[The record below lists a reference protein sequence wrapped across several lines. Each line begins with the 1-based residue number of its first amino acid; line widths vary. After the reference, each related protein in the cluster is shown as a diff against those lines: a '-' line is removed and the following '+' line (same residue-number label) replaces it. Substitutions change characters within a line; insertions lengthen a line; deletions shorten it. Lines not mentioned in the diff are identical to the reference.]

1 MRNKLLAIASLL
13 MIASMILGACAQQ
26 PATPQ
31 VIEKTVPV
39 EITKIVAGTPQT
51 ITTVVTATPGP
62 TTAAPAGPKVL
73 HIGTF
78 ASGDVPTIDPSLST
92 DTTSVQIVEETTVG
106 LTRQNNV
113 TTNLEPGMATSW
125 DISQDG
131 KTYTFHLRTDVPW
144 VKYDSAS
151 GQVVKV
157 QDCNGK
163 DRMVTA
169 NDFAYAIRRTL
180 APATASDYAYVLAF
194 AVQGAA
200 DYNSGKNTDPNSVA
214 VKAVDDATLEV
225 TFNQPAVYDANI
237 VGMWVARAEPS
248 WLIDGDDCTQAR
260 GDKWT
265 ETGFFQGYGPFTLKE
280 WIHDSTITLIK
291 NPLWPGS
298 DSVPQAK
305 VDEVTFTMLDETASF
320 ADYEAGNN
328 DVSVV
333 PLSDIDRVKA
343 DPTLSKELHIAP
355 SLCTYWYGF
364 NTKAKYVDD
373 PRVRLALSE
382 AVDRQAIVDN
392 VTKGGQ
398 EPAQWLARPG
408 LAGAPTID
416 KYPDLG
422 VKYDPADAKKQLQS
436 YLDEK
441 GMTADQLDL
450 TLMYNTLASHQAIA
464 EAIQQMWKDNL
475 GINVKVVNQEWK
487 VYLKTILSPTDTP
500 QIFRLG
506 WCQDYPDA
514 NNFDKEAVGYGGS
527 ENPVGGGGLNW
538 KDDKYEQLITQA
550 ALETDPQKR
559 TDLYAQAEEILV
571 KTDAVLIPI
580 YWYTNVRVTKPY
592 IQRTYSV
599 LGDFEHF
606 EFWDITPH

>member
-1 MRNKLLAIASLL
+1 MRKKLLAIASLL

-31 VIEKTVPV
+31 VIEKTVQV
-39 EITKIVAGTPQT
+39 EVTKIVAGTPQT
-51 ITTVVTATPGP
+51 VQTVVTATPGP

-73 HIGTF
+73 RIGTF
-78 ASGDVPTIDPSLST
+78 GSGDVPTIDPSLST

-113 TTNLEPGMATSW
+113 TTELEPGVATSW
-125 DISQDG
+125 DLSQDG

-157 QDCNGK
+157 QDCNGN

-169 NDFAYAIRRTL
+169 NDFEYAIKRTL

-194 AVQGAA
+194 AVAGAA
-200 DYNSGKNTDPNSVA
+200 DYNSGKNEDPSSVA
-214 VKAVDDATLEV
+214 VKALDPATLEV
-225 TFNQPAVYDANI
+225 TFNEAAAYDANI
-237 VGMWVARAEPS
+237 IGMWVGRAEPS

-260 GDKWT
+260 GDMWT
-265 ETGFFQGYGPFTLKE
+265 ETGFFQGYGPYTLKE

-291 NPLWPGS
+291 NPFWPGS

-305 VDEVTFTMLDETASF
+305 IDEINFSMLDENPQF

-333 PLSDIDRVKA
+333 PLSDLDRVKT
-343 DPTLSKELHIAP
+343 DPTLSKELHIGA
-355 SLCTYWYGF
+355 SMCTYYYGF
-364 NTKAKYVDD
+364 NTKAKFVDD
-373 PRVRLALSE
+373 QRVRLALSE
-382 AVDRQAIVDN
+382 AIDRQSLVDN

-398 EPAQWLARPG
+398 IPAQWFARPG
-408 LAGAPTID
+408 LAAAPTPED
-416 KYPDLG
+416 YPDLG
-422 VKYDPADAKKQLQS
+422 VKYNPDDAKAQLQS

-441 GMTADQLDL
+441 GLTADQLDL

-464 EAIQQMWKDNL
+464 EAIQQMWKDTL
-475 GINVKVVNQEWK
+475 GVNVKVVNQEWK
-487 VYLKTILSPTDTP
+487 VYLKTLQGADTP
-500 QIFRLG
+500 QIWRLG

-527 ENPVGGGGLNW
+527 ANPGGGAGLNW
-538 KDDKYEQLITQA
+538 KNDQYEQLVAQA
-550 ALETDPQKR
+550 ATEPDPKKR

-571 KTDAVLIPI
+571 KTDAAMIPL
-580 YWYTNVRVTKPY
+580 YWYTTVRVTKPN
-592 IQRTYSV
+592 IERTYSV

-606 EFWDITPH
+606 EFWDIKPQ

>member
-1 MRNKLLAIASLL
+1 MRKKLLAIASLL
-13 MIASMILGACAQQ
+13 MIASIILGACAQQ

-31 VIEKTVPV
+31 VIEKTVQV
-39 EITKIVAGTPQT
+39 EVTKIVAGTPQT
-51 ITTVVTATPGP
+51 VQEVVTATPAP
-62 TTAAPAGPKVL
+62 TQPAPAGPKVL
-73 HIGTF
+73 RDGTF
-78 ASGDVPTIDPSLST
+78 LSGDVPTLDPSLST
-92 DTTSVQIVEETTVG
+92 DTTSVQIVEETSVG

-113 TTNLEPGMATSW
+113 TTNIEPGMATSW

-144 VKYDSAS
+144 VKYDSAT
-151 GQVVKV
+151 GQVVKI
-157 QDCNGK
+157 QDCNGN

-169 NDFAYAIRRTL
+169 QDFVYAIQRTL

-194 AVQGAA
+194 AIQGAG

-225 TFNQPAVYDANI
+225 TFNQAAVYDLNI
-237 VGMWVARAEPS
+237 IGMWVAHAEPS

-280 WIHDSTITLIK
+280 WIHDSTITIIK
-291 NPLWPGS
+291 NPFWPGS

-305 VDEVTFTMLDETASF
+305 LDEVTWTMLDTPAAF

-328 DVSVV
+328 DVSNV
-333 PLSDIDRVKA
+333 PLADLDRVKA
-343 DPTLSKELHIAP
+343 DPTLSTELKIAP
-355 SLCTYWYGF
+355 SLCTYYYGF

-373 PRVRLALSE
+373 QRVRLALSE
-382 AVDRQAIVDN
+382 AVDRQSLIDN
-392 VTKGGQ
+392 VVKGGQ
-398 EPAQWLARPG
+398 EPAQWFARPG
-408 LAGAPTID
+408 LAGAPTMAD
-416 KYPDLG
+416 YPDLG
-422 VKYDPADAKKQLQS
+422 VKYDPTDAKAQLQS

-450 TLMYNTLASHQAIA
+450 TLMYNTSAGHQAIA

-475 GINVKVVNQEWK
+475 GVTVKLVNQEWK
-487 VYLKTILSPTDTP
+487 VYLKTLQGADTP
-500 QIFRLG
+500 QIWRLG

-527 ENPVGGGGLNW
+527 ANPPGGGLNW
-538 KDDKYEQLITQA
+538 NDPNYEQLITQA
-550 ALETDPQKR
+550 ALETDPKKR
-559 TDLYAQAEEILV
+559 TDLYSQAEEILV
-571 KTDAVLIPI
+571 KTDAVMIPI
-580 YWYTNVRVTKPY
+580 YWYTTVSVTKPY
-592 IQRTYSV
+592 VQRTWSV
-599 LGDFEHF
+599 LGGQQHY
-606 EFWDITPH
+606 EFWDISPH